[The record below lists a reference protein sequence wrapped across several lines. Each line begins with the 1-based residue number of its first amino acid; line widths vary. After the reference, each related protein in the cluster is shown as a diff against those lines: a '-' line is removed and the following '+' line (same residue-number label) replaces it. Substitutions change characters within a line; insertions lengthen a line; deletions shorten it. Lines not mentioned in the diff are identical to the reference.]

1 MVLVRN
7 RSRRTSGR
15 LNLKLPNRNVN
26 SETKGPACL
35 FESIDGK
42 FAERY
47 PLAGANFLVDASMR
61 AQKLVWD
68 SRWSMVASL
77 GGKTEG
83 MENRYCCFCF
93 WYVPL
98 DAHLV
103 VGFPKKM

>member
-1 MVLVRN
+1 
-7 RSRRTSGR
+7 
-15 LNLKLPNRNVN
+15 
-26 SETKGPACL
+26 
-35 FESIDGK
+35 
-42 FAERY
+42 
-47 PLAGANFLVDASMR
+47 
-61 AQKLVWD
+61 
-68 SRWSMVASL
+68 MVALL